1 MQNKSSFNYAEVQPK
16 DESNSIMR
24 KICVVT
30 GTRAEYGLL
39 SRLMRMIKDSQMTQ
53 LQVIAT
59 NMHLSPRFGN
69 TYTEIEKDGFTI
81 NYKVP
86 IIDEE
91 SSNDSI
97 STVLEMSRG
106 LKGYAEAY
114 RDLKPDMLLIL
125 GDRYEML
132 AAATAALIMRI
143 PIAHISGG
151 AISEGAFD
159 DAIRHSITKM
169 SQLHFTEAEDYR
181 RRVIQLGE
189 QPDRVFHVGA
199 LGVEN
204 IKKLPLMNKK
214 EIGADIKF
222 KIDKKTI
229 LVTYHP
235 VTLGNHTVEQDITEF
250 MNALSQR
257 PDIRV
262 VFTMPNSDTGSQFI
276 VDAINCFVK
285 ENPKRSVAY
294 KSLGVLRYLSVMKEV
309 GAVVGNSSSGLVEVP
324 SFGIPTLNIGDRQK
338 GRLAADSVL
347 NCDTDCESILTGLD
361 RVLSPEFMGIASRT
375 QNPYDKEGT
384 AQAIFDVISTYP
396 LFQLN
401 QKIFYDIKQ

>member
-1 MQNKSSFNYAEVQPK
+1 
-16 DESNSIMR
+16 MR

-39 SRLMRMIKDSQMTQ
+39 SRLMRMIKDSQETQ

-59 NMHLSPRFGN
+59 NMHLSPKYGN
-69 TYTEIEKDGFTI
+69 TYKEIEKDGFI
-81 NYKVP
+81 IDCKVP
-86 IIDEE
+86 IIDENGR
-91 SSNDSI
+91 NDSL
-97 STVLEMSRG
+97 STVLEISRG

-114 RDLKPDMLLIL
+114 QKLNPDMLLIL

-189 QPDRVFHVGA
+189 QPDCVFHVGA

-204 IKKLPLMNKK
+204 IKKLPLMSKDEIEK
-214 EIGADIKF
+214 EIGF
-222 KIDKKTI
+222 RIDKKTI

-235 VTLGNHTVEQDITEF
+235 VTLGNHSAEHDITEF
-250 MNALSQR
+250 MNALDQR
-257 PDIRV
+257 PDVRV
-262 VFTMPNSDTGSQFI
+262 IFTMPNSDTGGQAI
-276 VDAINCFVK
+276 VDAINAFVAN
-285 ENPKRSVAY
+285 NPERSIAY

-338 GRLAADSVL
+338 GRLAAESVL
-347 NCDTDCESILTGLD
+347 NCETDCASILAGLD
-361 RVLSPEFMGIASRT
+361 RVLSPEFLRIASHAH
-375 QNPYDKEGT
+375 NPYDKEGT
-384 AQAIFDVISTYP
+384 AQAIFEVISTCP
-396 LFQLN
+396 IEQMK
-401 QKIFYDIKQ
+401 QKHFYDIRK

>member
-1 MQNKSSFNYAEVQPK
+1 
-16 DESNSIMR
+16 MR

-39 SRLMRMIKDSQMTQ
+39 SRLMRMIKDSQETQ
-53 LQVIAT
+53 LQLIVT
-59 NMHLSPRFGN
+59 NMHLSSKYGN
-69 TYTEIEKDGFTI
+69 TYKEIEKDGFTI
-81 NYKVP
+81 DRKVP
-86 IIDEE
+86 IIDEN
-91 SSNDSI
+91 SNNDSL
-97 STVLEMSRG
+97 STVMEMSRG

-114 RDLKPDMLLIL
+114 QDLKPDLLLIL

-189 QPDRVFHVGA
+189 QPGRVFNVGA

-204 IKKLPLMNKK
+204 IKKLPLMSK
-214 EIGADIKF
+214 EEIEADIKF

-262 VFTMPNSDTGSQFI
+262 IFTMPNSDTGSQAI
-276 VDAINCFVK
+276 VDAINGFVAK
-285 ENPKRSVAY
+285 NQERAVAY

-338 GRLAADSVL
+338 GRLASESVL
-347 NCDTDCESILTGLD
+347 DCNTDCDSILVGLD
-361 RVLSPEFMGIASRT
+361 RVLSTEFLEVASKS

-384 AQAIFDVISTYP
+384 AQAIFDIISSYP
-396 LFQLN
+396 LEQLN
-401 QKIFYDIKQ
+401 QKHFYDIC

>member
-1 MQNKSSFNYAEVQPK
+1 
-16 DESNSIMR
+16 MR

-39 SRLMRMIKDSQMTQ
+39 SRLMRMIMDSHETQ

-59 NMHLSPRFGN
+59 NMHLSPKYGN
-69 TYTEIEKDGFTI
+69 TYKEIEKDGFTI
-81 NYKVP
+81 DCKVP
-86 IIDEE
+86 IIDDDGN
-91 SSNDSI
+91 NDSL

-114 RDLKPDMLLIL
+114 KELKPDMLLIL

-132 AAATAALIMRI
+132 AAATAALILRI

-189 QPDRVFHVGA
+189 QPDRVFFVGA

-204 IKKLPLMNKK
+204 IKKLPLMSKK
-214 EIGADIKF
+214 DIEADIQF

-250 MNALSQR
+250 MNALNQR

-262 VFTMPNSDTGSQFI
+262 IFTMPNSDTGSQAI
-276 VDAINCFVK
+276 VDAINAFVANNH
-285 ENPKRSVAY
+285 ERSVSY

-338 GRLAADSVL
+338 GRLAANSVL
-347 NCDTDCESILTGLD
+347 NCDTDCRSILAGLD
-361 RVLSPEFMGIASRT
+361 CVLSPDFIEIASKT

-384 AQAIFDVISTYP
+384 AKAIFDVISTYP
-396 LFQLN
+396 LNQLN
-401 QKIFYDIKQ
+401 QKHFYDIPQ

>member
-1 MQNKSSFNYAEVQPK
+1 
-16 DESNSIMR
+16 MR

-39 SRLMRMIKDSQMTQ
+39 SRLMRMIKDSQETQ
-53 LQVIAT
+53 LQLIVT
-59 NMHLSPRFGN
+59 NMHLSSKYGN
-69 TYTEIEKDGFTI
+69 TYKEIENDGFTI
-81 NYKVP
+81 DRKVP
-86 IIDEE
+86 IIDEN
-91 SSNDSI
+91 SNNDSL
-97 STVLEMSRG
+97 STVMEMSRG

-114 RDLKPDMLLIL
+114 QELKPDLLLIL

-189 QPDRVFHVGA
+189 QPDRVFNVGA

-204 IKKLPLMNKK
+204 IMKLPLMSEE
-214 EIGADIKF
+214 EIEADIKF

-250 MNALSQR
+250 MNALCQR

-262 VFTMPNSDTGSQFI
+262 IFTMPNSDTGSQAI
-276 VDAINCFVK
+276 VEAINGFVAK
-285 ENPKRSVAY
+285 NQERSVAY

-338 GRLAADSVL
+338 GRLAAESVL
-347 NCDTDCESILTGLD
+347 NCDTDCESILAGLA
-361 RVLSPEFMGIASRT
+361 RVLSPEFIEVASKS

-384 AQAIFDVISTYP
+384 AKSIFDVISTYP
-396 LFQLN
+396 LKELN
-401 QKIFYDIKQ
+401 QKHFYDIQ

>member
-1 MQNKSSFNYAEVQPK
+1 
-16 DESNSIMR
+16 MR

-39 SRLMRMIKDSQMTQ
+39 SRLMRMIKDSQETQ
-53 LQVIAT
+53 LLLIVT
-59 NMHLSPRFGN
+59 NMHLSSKYGS
-69 TYTEIEKDGFTI
+69 TYKEIENDGFTI
-81 NYKVP
+81 NRKVP
-86 IIDEE
+86 IIDEN
-91 SSNDSI
+91 SNNDSL
-97 STVLEMSRG
+97 STVMEMSRG

-114 RDLKPDMLLIL
+114 QELKPDLLLIL

-189 QPDRVFHVGA
+189 QPDRVFNVGS

-204 IKKLPLMNKK
+204 IKKLPLMDK
-214 EIGADIKF
+214 EEIEADIKF

-235 VTLGNHTVEQDITEF
+235 VTLGNHTVEQDITGF
-250 MNALSQR
+250 MNALCQR

-262 VFTMPNSDTGSQFI
+262 IFTMPNSDTGSQAI
-276 VDAINCFVK
+276 VDAINGFVTK
-285 ENPKRSVAY
+285 NQERSVAY

-338 GRLAADSVL
+338 GRLSAASVL
-347 NCDTDCESILTGLD
+347 NCDTDCESILAGLA
-361 RVLSPEFMGIASRT
+361 RVLSPEFIEVASKS

-384 AQAIFDVISTYP
+384 AKSIFEVISTYP
-396 LFQLN
+396 LKELN
-401 QKIFYDIKQ
+401 QKHFYDIR

>member
-1 MQNKSSFNYAEVQPK
+1 
-16 DESNSIMR
+16 MR

-39 SRLMRMIKDSQMTQ
+39 SRLMRMIKDSQETQ
-53 LQVIAT
+53 LLLIVT
-59 NMHLSPRFGN
+59 NMHLSSKYGS
-69 TYTEIEKDGFTI
+69 TYKEIENDGFTI
-81 NYKVP
+81 DRIVP
-86 IIDEE
+86 IIDEN
-91 SSNDSI
+91 SNNDSL
-97 STVLEMSRG
+97 STVMEMSRG

-114 RDLKPDMLLIL
+114 QELKPDLLLIL

-189 QPDRVFHVGA
+189 QPDRVFNVGA

-204 IKKLPLMNKK
+204 IKKLPLMSK
-214 EIGADIKF
+214 EEIETDIKF

-250 MNALSQR
+250 MNALCQR

-262 VFTMPNSDTGSQFI
+262 IFTMPNSDTGSQAI
-276 VDAINCFVK
+276 VDAINGFVAK
-285 ENPKRSVAY
+285 NQERSVAY

-338 GRLAADSVL
+338 GRLAAESVL
-347 NCDTDCESILTGLD
+347 NCDTDCESILAGLV
-361 RVLSPEFMGIASRT
+361 RVLSPEFIEVASKS

-384 AQAIFDVISTYP
+384 AESIFDVISTYP
-396 LFQLN
+396 LKELN
-401 QKIFYDIKQ
+401 QKHFYDIR

>member
-16 DESNSIMR
+16 DERNSIMR

-39 SRLMRMIKDSQMTQ
+39 SRLMRMIKDSQETQ

-59 NMHLSPRFGN
+59 NMHLSPKYGN
-69 TYTEIEKDGFTI
+69 TYKEIEKDGFTI
-81 NYKVP
+81 DCKVP
-86 IIDEE
+86 IIDDDGN
-91 SSNDSI
+91 NDSL

-114 RDLKPDMLLIL
+114 RDLKPDIILIL

-132 AAATAALIMRI
+132 AAATAAMIMRI

-204 IKKLPLMNKK
+204 IKKLPLMSK
-214 EIGADIKF
+214 EDIEAN
-222 KIDKKTI
+222 IDFEINKKTI

-235 VTLGNHTVEQDITEF
+235 VTLGLHTAEQDIKEF
-250 MNALSQR
+250 MKALSQR
-257 PDIRV
+257 DDIRII
-262 VFTMPNSDTGSQFI
+262 FTMPNSDTGSKFI
-276 VDAINCFVK
+276 VDAINTFVAK
-285 ENPKRSVAY
+285 NPNRSVAY

-347 NCDTDCESILTGLD
+347 NCNADSESILAGLD
-361 RVLSPEFMGIASRT
+361 RVLSPDFIGIASKT

>member
-1 MQNKSSFNYAEVQPK
+1 
-16 DESNSIMR
+16 MR

-39 SRLMRMIKDSQMTQ
+39 SRLMRMIKDSQETQ
-53 LQVIAT
+53 LQLIVT
-59 NMHLSPRFGN
+59 NMHLSSKYGN
-69 TYTEIEKDGFTI
+69 TYKEIENDGFTI
-81 NYKVP
+81 DRKVP
-86 IIDEE
+86 IIDEN
-91 SSNDSI
+91 SNNDSL
-97 STVLEMSRG
+97 STVMEMSRG

-169 SQLHFTEAEDYR
+169 SQLHFTEAVDYR

-189 QPDRVFHVGA
+189 QPDRVFNVGS

-204 IKKLPLMNKK
+204 IKKLPLMSK
-214 EIGADIKF
+214 EDIEAN
-222 KIDKKTI
+222 IDFEINKKTI

-235 VTLGNHTVEQDITEF
+235 VTLGLHTAELDIKEF
-250 MNALSQR
+250 MKALSQR
-257 PDIRV
+257 DDIRII
-262 VFTMPNSDTGSQFI
+262 FTMPNSDTGSKFI
-276 VDAINCFVK
+276 VDAINTFVAK
-285 ENPKRSVAY
+285 NPNRSVAY

-347 NCDTDCESILTGLD
+347 NCETDTQSILTGLD
-361 RVLSPEFMGIASRT
+361 RVLSPQFIETASKT
-375 QNPYDKEGT
+375 QNPYEKENT

-396 LFQLN
+396 LDQLN
-401 QKIFYDIKQ
+401 QKHFYDINQ